1 MRKLNS
7 IQHYTHVK
15 EGEAVTFTVSEAHL
29 KKNGRIIKLSVNTP
43 DEIRLYVGA
52 LPETFDKETGELTS
66 PEYFLGVVDRT
77 AEKFEF
83 AYQGDFVLRS
93 VGGDVWIDTLD
104 SANFVVEKADEG
116 NYARVYERPEE
127 DPIMTQMKFI
137 ARQNERQ
144 RQLDRE
150 QDRIAYEARIAALEA
165 KAQANVTSPA
175 TPPATPAP
183 SAPAGGAT
191 MGASDDNGAAQP
203 PAGGTGGESDANGG
217 T

>member
-15 EGEAVTFTVSEAHL
+15 EGEAITFTVTEAHL
-29 KKNGRIIKLSVNTP
+29 QENGRIIKLSVNTP
-43 DEIRLYVGA
+43 DQIRLYVGA

-66 PEYFLGVVDRT
+66 PEYFLGFVDRT
-77 AEKFEF
+77 AERFEF
-83 AYQGDFVLRS
+83 AYQGDFVLRA
-93 VGGDVWIDTLD
+93 VGGEVWIDTLD
-104 SANFVVEKADEG
+104 SANFVVEKADED

-150 QDRIAYEARIAALEA
+150 QDRIEYEARIAALEA
-165 KAQANVTSPA
+165 KAQANVTPSATAPATSAASSSAGGSTVGAPDDNGTTA
-175 TPPATPAP
+175 TPP
-183 SAPAGGAT
+183 GGA
-191 MGASDDNGAAQP
+191 S
-203 PAGGTGGESDANGG
+203 GEPDANGG

>member
-15 EGEAVTFTVSEAHL
+15 EGEAVTFTVTEAHL
-29 KKNGRIIKLSVNTP
+29 KENGRIIKLSVNTP

-52 LPETFDKETGELTS
+52 LPETFDAETGELTS
-66 PEYFLGVVDRT
+66 PEYFLGFVDRT

-83 AYQGDFVLRS
+83 AYQGDFVLRA
-93 VGGDVWIDTLD
+93 VGGEVWIDTLD
-104 SANFVVEKADEG
+104 SANFVVEKTDED

-127 DPIMTQMKFI
+127 DPLITQMKFI

-144 RQLDRE
+144 RAYDRE
-150 QDRIAYEARIAALEA
+150 QDRIAFEARLAELEA
-165 KAQANVTSPA
+165 KAQANVTPPA
-175 TPPATPAP
+175 TAPATPAA
-183 SAPAGGAT
+183 SAPAGGASV
-191 MGASDDNGAAQP
+191 GAPDDNGATEP
-203 PAGGTGGESDANGG
+203 PSGGTGGEPDANGG